1 MFWLVKF
8 IASDMDGT
16 LLNKEQKVSK
26 ENKDAIERARKE
38 GVEVIIATGRSYQ
51 EARYALDEANIECPV
66 ICVNGAV
73 VYTKD
78 GAIAASN
85 PMNPDTVKSVIRYL
99 EGIGIYFEVYT
110 SDGTYTKNY
119 EKSMATLVDILLTAN
134 PDLDPIKVTEQARE
148 RVTVSQIKS
157 IEDYE
162 KLFSIRELEYYKFLI
177 FSNDFQKLGD
187 AASGLKENTTL
198 AVSSSGR
205 ENLEVT
211 NRDAQ
216 KGIALERYVKD
227 RGGSLSDTMAIGD
240 NFNDVSML
248 ERVGRSFAM
257 GNAPS
262 EIKNL
267 CDFIT
272 DTNDEN
278 GVAKAINKVLNE
290 GL

>member
-1 MFWLVKF
+1 MVKF

>member
-1 MFWLVKF
+1 MLWLVKF

-16 LLNKEQKVSK
+16 LLNKEQKVSM
-26 ENKDAIERARKE
+26 ENKEAIERAQKE

-134 PDLDPIKVTEQARE
+134 PDLDPIKVTEQARQ

-162 KLFSIRELEYYKFLI
+162 NLFSIHELEYYKFLI
-177 FSNDFQKLGD
+177 FSNDFQKLGE

-211 NRDAQ
+211 NKDAQ
-216 KGIALERYVKD
+216 KGIALEKYVKD

-267 CDFIT
+267 CNFIT

>member
-1 MFWLVKF
+1 MVKF

-26 ENKDAIERARKE
+26 ENKEAIERAQKE

-51 EARYALDEANIECPV
+51 EARYALDEANIECSV

-78 GAIAASN
+78 GTIAASN
-85 PMNPDTVKSVIRYL
+85 PMNPETVKSVIQYL
-99 EGIGIYFEVYT
+99 DGMEIYFEVYT
-110 SDGTYTKNY
+110 SDGTFTKNY
-119 EKSMATLVDILLTAN
+119 EKSLATLVDILLTAN
-134 PDLDPIKVTEQARE
+134 PDLDPVKVTEQARQ
-148 RVTVSQIKS
+148 RVSISQIKS

-162 KLFSIRELEYYKFLI
+162 KLFNDQELEFYKFLI
-177 FSNDFQKLGD
+177 FSNDFQKLAD
-187 AASGLKENTTL
+187 VASGLKEHTTL

-216 KGIALERYVKD
+216 KGIALEKYVKD

-257 GNAPS
+257 GNAPA

-267 CDFIT
+267 SDFIA

-278 GVAKAINKVLNE
+278 GVAKAIDKVLNE

>member
-1 MFWLVKF
+1 MVKF

-16 LLNKEQKVSK
+16 LLNKEQKVSM
-26 ENKDAIERARKE
+26 ENKEAIERAQKE

-134 PDLDPIKVTEQARE
+134 PDLDPIKVTEQARQ

-162 KLFSIRELEYYKFLI
+162 NLFSIHELEYYKFLI
-177 FSNDFQKLGD
+177 FSNDFQKLGE

-211 NRDAQ
+211 NKDAQ
-216 KGIALERYVKD
+216 KGIALEKYVKD

-267 CDFIT
+267 CNFIT